1 MDDEKKLSDSCLIAW
16 RRLYQSKFVMSIVCS
31 YFSEKGQIMVMR
43 KISKQFDRAVLE
55 STRLAMAECRE
66 RKTMALKR

>member
-1 MDDEKKLSDSCLIAW
+1 MVEMDTRSIACK
-16 RRLYQSKFVMSIVCS
+16 RMYGSKFVMAIVCS

-55 STRLAMAECRE
+55 STKLTLALA
-66 RKTMALKR
+66 